1 MMKILTITR
10 FIAINQVSFEINPFS
25 SQIVPTIKIKTVK
38 EMDAKL
44 FH

>member
-1 MMKILTITR
+1 MKILTITR
-10 FIAINQVSFEINPFS
+10 FIAINQVSFQINSFS
-25 SQIVPTIKIKTVK
+25 SQIVPTMKIKTVK